1 MADSNAAEL
10 ISLGQR
16 LFSYKGTNDSLW
28 QILADQFYP
37 ERATFTRHRVEG
49 NEFVE
54 LLYESVPAQNRR
66 DLAGAMGAILRPRG
80 KQWFMPKPREAW
92 RKTDRA
98 VMWLDFVQNQ
108 LRSMLYSARS
118 GFQTA
123 LSHGDHDF
131 VSFGN
136 KVISVTENF
145 TRDGP
150 FFELHHLRDCAWAQ
164 NRNLDVDT
172 MFRKFKMPI
181 RNAAR
186 RFGEKNL
193 SSGQARA
200 LVKDPYQE
208 MEVWHACLPT
218 DDYEGYW
225 GARGRRSPAR
235 KPFSSIY
242 INMAGGTIMEEGGYF
257 EFPYRVARW
266 ARNDKSA
273 YGYSPAAMLGLIDA
287 RLLQSQA
294 RVILEA
300 GERVVDPPMIATK
313 DAVLG
318 GVNTYA
324 GATNW
329 IDADYDEKT
338 GIALR
343 PLDTGAQI
351 PLGLQMKI
359 DTRQILTAAFYL
371 NKLELPSER
380 EMTAFETNQRIAEYI
395 RSAGPVF
402 EPFEVDN
409 ASLLDL
415 VFSMGLRLG
424 WFGPQEMIPPELSG
438 GEIIFDFDT
447 PLQMAFDRQQVA
459 QAQETLQW
467 MGSVMQADP
476 AIKDNF
482 DLDKLTRA
490 TARRIGGDPDW
501 LVNED
506 ILQQKRQEAAQQ
518 QEMQQHLAMLQQG
531 GQAVGTAAD
540 AVPKVAMANEAG
552 KMLHQNFP
560 PELMQSITGEDESGD
575 GSGQL
580 SQTDHGD
587 YPVDPGRMQAA

>member
-1 MADSNAAEL
+1 MADSNARALFEL
-10 ISLGQR
+10 GER
-16 LFSYKGTNDSLW
+16 LFSCKGTNDSLW
-28 QILADQFYP
+28 QVLADQFYP
-37 ERATFTRHRVEG
+37 ERATFTRKRVEG

-80 KQWFMPKPREAW
+80 KQWFMPKPRETW
-92 RKTDRA
+92 RKTDRSA
-98 VMWLDFVQNQ
+98 IWLDFVQNQ
-108 LRSMLYSARS
+108 LRSMLYSSRS

-136 KVISVTENF
+136 KVVSVTENF

-150 FFELHHLRDCAWAQ
+150 FFELHHLRGCAWAQ
-164 NRNLDVDT
+164 NRNQDVDT
-172 MFRKFKMPI
+172 MFRKFKMPL

-186 RFGEKNL
+186 RFGANKL
-193 SSGQARA
+193 TAAQARM
-200 LVKDPYQE
+200 LEKDPYQE
-208 MEVWHACLPT
+208 IDVWHACLPT
-218 DDYEGYW
+218 DDYDGYW
-225 GARGRRSPAR
+225 GSGGRRGAAR
-235 KPFSSIY
+235 KPFTSVY
-242 INMAGGTIMEEGGYF
+242 LNVAGKTVLEEGGYF

-287 RLLQSQA
+287 RLLQAQA

-318 GVNTYA
+318 DVNTYA

-329 IDADYDEKT
+329 IDAEYDEKM
-338 GIALR
+338 GAALR
-343 PLDTGAQI
+343 PLETGAQI

-359 DTRQILTAAFYL
+359 DTRQILTSAFYL

-424 WFGPQEMIPPELSG
+424 WFGPVEAIPPELAG

-467 MGSVMQADP
+467 MGSVMQIDA
-476 AIKDNF
+476 AVKDNF
-482 DLDKLTRA
+482 DIDKLVRS
-490 TARRIGGDPDW
+490 TARRIGGDADW
-501 LVNED
+501 LVPSDE
-506 ILQQKRQEAAQQ
+506 LQQKRAETAQM
-518 QEMQQHLAMLQQG
+518 QEMQNQLNLMQQG
-531 GQAVGTAAD
+531 GQAVSSAAD
-540 AVPKVAMANEAG
+540 AVPKVAVANEAG
-552 KMLHQNFP
+552 KLLRDGLPRELVDQIDMGQNDG
-560 PELMQSITGEDESGD
+560 EQSIDYS
-575 GSGQL
+575 S
-580 SQTDHGD
+580 
-587 YPVDPGRMQAA
+587 YPVNPDQMQAA